1 MFLVMNY
8 KLRKDVSLKYLTTY
22 RIGGVASYFFIPES
36 IAELRDVL
44 GWAKEENV
52 PWFCL
57 GMGSNVLINDQGFP
71 GLVVKLGT
79 GLKRIETNESEDY
92 FTVGGGC
99 LLPRLGMTLMKQGIA
114 GFEYMCVIP
123 GTVGAAVRINAGTK
137 EGEIKDK
144 FLSADILMPDLREI
158 NLTKED
164 MKFSYRHS
172 DLIGIKGLVL
182 SARFQIRERESPE
195 GIQKRIQE
203 MIARKKSKQPQ
214 NPRNCGS
221 VFKNPNGEKP
231 AGWYIEQ
238 AGLKGMR
245 KGDAQIATEHANWI
259 VNLGKATAT
268 DVKYLIHH
276 AQEKVFDKFGVELRR
291 EMIYVPEDIL

>member
-1 MFLVMNY
+1 MNL
-8 KLRKDVSLKYLTTY
+8 KLIKDVPLRNMTTY
-22 RIGGVASYFFIPES
+22 RIGGPAKFFFIANG
-36 IAELRDVL
+36 IHELIDSL
-44 GWAKEENV
+44 TWAKEKSI

-57 GMGSNVLINDQGFP
+57 GMGSNALIDDYGFP
-71 GLVVKLGT
+71 GLVIKLGD
-79 GLKRIETNESEDY
+79 GFKSIEINETEDY

-99 LLPRLGMTLMKQGIA
+99 PLTRLGMTLMKQGIA
-114 GFEYMCVIP
+114 EFEYMCVIP

-144 FLSADILMPDLREI
+144 FLSADILMPDLRVI
-158 NLTKED
+158 NLTREV

-172 DLIGIKGLVL
+172 DLIENRGLVL
-182 SARFQIRERESPE
+182 SARFQIGNREYPE
-195 GIQKRIQE
+195 GIEKRIKE
-203 MIARKKSKQPQ
+203 MITRRKSKQPK

-221 VFKNPNGEKP
+221 IFKNPNGEKP

-245 KGDAQIATEHANWI
+245 KGDAQITTEHANWI

-268 DVKYLIHH
+268 DVKYLIHY

-291 EMIYVPEDIL
+291 EMIFGPEDIL

>member
-1 MFLVMNY
+1 MNL
-8 KLRKDVSLKYLTTY
+8 KLLFKGVPLRRLTTY
-22 RIGGVASYFFIPES
+22 RIGGPAKFFFVANDIHALIDS
-36 IAELRDVL
+36 LT
-44 GWAKEENV
+44 WAKEENV

-57 GMGSNVLINDQGFP
+57 GMGSNVLVSDDGFP
-71 GLVVKLGT
+71 GLVIKLVDGF
-79 GLKRIETNESEDY
+79 KSIEINESKDY
-92 FTVGGGC
+92 FTVGGGYP
-99 LLPRLGMTLMKQGIA
+99 LPKLGMTLMKQGIA

-137 EGEIKDK
+137 EGEIKDR
-144 FLSADILMPDLREI
+144 FLSANILMPDLSII
-158 NLTKED
+158 NFPKED
-164 MKFSYRHS
+164 VKFSYRYS
-172 DLIGIKGLVL
+172 NLIGNKGLVL
-182 SARFQIRERESPE
+182 SARFQIRDRESAE
-195 GIQKRIQE
+195 GIQKRIKE
-203 MIARKKSKQPQ
+203 MIARRKSKQPK

-221 VFKNPNGEKP
+221 IFKNPNGEKP

-259 VNLGKATAT
+259 VNLGKAAAA

-291 EMIYVPEDIL
+291 EIIYVPEDIL

>member
-1 MFLVMNY
+1 MNL
-8 KLRKDVSLKYLTTY
+8 KLLKDVPLRKLTTY
-22 RIGGVASYFFIPES
+22 RIGGPAKFFFIAND
-36 IAELRDVL
+36 IHELIDSL
-44 GWAKEENV
+44 AWAKEENV
-52 PWFCL
+52 RWFCL
-57 GMGSNVLINDQGFP
+57 GMGSNVLVSDDGFP
-71 GLVVKLGT
+71 GLVIRLGD
-79 GLKRIETNESEDY
+79 GFRRIETNESKDY

-99 LLPRLGMTLMKQGIA
+99 PLPKLGATLTKKGIA

-144 FLSADILMPDLREI
+144 FLLADILMPDLRVI
-158 NLTKED
+158 NLTREGLR
-164 MKFSYRHS
+164 FSYRHS
-172 DLIGIKGLVL
+172 DLIGNRGLVL

-195 GIQKRIQE
+195 GIEKRIKE
-203 MIARKKSKQPQ
+203 MIARRKSKQPK

-268 DVKYLIHH
+268 DVKYLIHY

>member
-1 MFLVMNY
+1 MNL
-8 KLRKDVSLKYLTTY
+8 KLLKDVPLRKLTTY
-22 RIGGVASYFFIPES
+22 RIGGPAKFFFIAND
-36 IAELRDVL
+36 IHELINSL
-44 GWAKEENV
+44 TWAKEEYV

-57 GMGSNVLINDQGFP
+57 GMGSNVLVNDDGFP
-71 GLVVKLGT
+71 GLVIKLGKGFKGIEVDEAQ
-79 GLKRIETNESEDY
+79 GLI
-92 FTVGGGC
+92 TVGGGC
-99 LLPRLGMTLMKQGIA
+99 PLPRLGMTLMKQGIA

-144 FLSADILMPDLREI
+144 FLSADILMPDLRGI
-158 NLTKED
+158 NLTKEGLR
-164 MKFSYRHS
+164 FSYRHS
-172 DLIGIKGLVL
+172 DLIGHRGLVL
-182 SARFQIRERESPE
+182 SARFQIGERESPE
-195 GIQKRIQE
+195 GIEKRIKE
-203 MIARKKSKQPQ
+203 MIARRKAKQPE

-259 VNLGKATAT
+259 LNLGKATAA
-268 DVKYLIHH
+268 DVKYLIHYS
-276 AQEKVFDKFGVELRR
+276 QEKVFDKFGVELRR

>member
-1 MFLVMNY
+1 MNL
-8 KLRKDVSLKYLTTY
+8 KLLKDVPLRKLTTY
-22 RIGGVASYFFIPES
+22 RIGGPAKFFFIADD
-36 IAELRDVL
+36 IHELIDSL
-44 GWAKEENV
+44 TWAKEENV

-57 GMGSNVLINDQGFP
+57 GMGSNVLIDDQGFP
-71 GLVVKLGT
+71 GLVIKLGEGFKGIEIDEAQ
-79 GLKRIETNESEDY
+79 GLI
-92 FTVGGGC
+92 TVGGGC

-144 FLSADILMPDLREI
+144 FLSADILMPDLRGI

-172 DLIGIKGLVL
+172 DLIGNRGLVL
-182 SARFQIRERESPE
+182 SARFQIRDRESAE
-195 GIQKRIQE
+195 GIEKRIKE
-203 MIARKKSKQPQ
+203 MIARRKSKQPK

-268 DVKYLIHH
+268 DVKYLIHY